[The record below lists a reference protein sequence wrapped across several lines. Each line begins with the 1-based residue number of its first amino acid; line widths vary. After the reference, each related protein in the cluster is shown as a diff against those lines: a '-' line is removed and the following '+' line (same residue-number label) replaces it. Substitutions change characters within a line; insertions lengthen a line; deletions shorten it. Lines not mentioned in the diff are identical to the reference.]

1 MRFTPVVA
9 LLPAL
14 AVAQEQVP
22 LADRVQGWFNKA
34 KSYLPTATP
43 VAPAAAVV
51 EKVVEKTKIQEKTVS
66 EFNLTNWQS
75 YLEPASE
82 PQDWLIYITGGNK
95 TCFGRCDQ
103 ADKAF
108 KESVLLFSADPTSP
122 NLGKLDCEENKVL
135 CSAWGAGAPSVWYL
149 QVPQAQLGE
158 ERPNTPLHTVYLN
171 STTVTPETIY
181 KVHSEKVYETTPA
194 YEGALHPTDG
204 WLAQNNLLLP
214 LGYVIYG
221 FSAIPSWLFMIGIS
235 FFSRTF
241 MSRRL
246 GNVGAAPAQAPRQN

>member
-1 MRFTPVVA
+1 MRFIQVVA

-43 VAPAAAVV
+43 VVPAAVV
-51 EKVVEKTKIQEKTVS
+51 EKVVEKAVKIQEKTVTP
-66 EFNLTNWQS
+66 FNVTNWQS
-75 YLEPASE
+75 LLEPSSE
-82 PQDWLIYITGGNK
+82 PQDWLVYVTGGNK
-95 TCFGRCDQ
+95 TCFGRCDK
-103 ADKAF
+103 ADKSF
-108 KESVLLFSADPTSP
+108 NESVLLFSADPTSP
-122 NLGKLDCEENKVL
+122 NLGKLDCESNQVL
-135 CSAWGAGAPSVWYL
+135 CSAWGAGTPSVWHF

-158 ERPNTPLHTVYLN
+158 ERAPTALHTVYLN
-171 STTVTPETIY
+171 TTTVTPETIY

-204 WLAQNNLLLP
+204 WLAQNGLLLP

-221 FSAIPSWLFMIGIS
+221 FSAIPSWLFMILIS

-241 MSRRL
+241 MNRRL
-246 GNVGAAPAQAPRQN
+246 GNVGAPAPAPQN